1 MLGRSQSLLQ
11 LLLKM
16 LRLVRYIGPEHP
28 FSNRWAC
35 SSTLPGLFD
44 GVSSLDKHRQP
55 RFLVAGEVVDHEN
68 SGRLAETSKI

>member
-16 LRLVRYIGPEHP
+16 LRLIRYMGPEHP

-35 SSTLPGLFD
+35 SSTLPCLFD

-55 RFLVAGEVVDHEN
+55 RFLVAGEVVDNQN
-68 SGRLAETSKI
+68 SVRLAEASKV